1 MTETRAPALPLRRA
15 DVHEAQRRLAGRVVR
30 TPVVR
35 SDDLDHRAGARLW
48 LKAENLQRGGSF
60 KLRGALLAVGELVAA
75 GSRGVVAQSTG
86 NHAIAVALAARE
98 LRVPAVLVLPT
109 DAAPG
114 KVRRIR
120 EAGAEVVLAGTLLA
134 ERVAEVDRLRAG
146 RGLDV
151 VDPYQNREVVLGQGT
166 ATAELLDQV
175 AAAGGGLDAVVLPVG
190 GGSAVAGACLATA
203 GQDVAVFGAEPSA
216 VPALTEALRAAGPV
230 TVPAGRTIADGL
242 RPDRIGRLPYDLCHA
257 ALDAVEM
264 VDEPEIAEAL
274 CFALLEARLLVEP
287 AAATALAAALRLA
300 ALPRWRGRDIGVL
313 LSGGNV
319 DDTLVSVLLT
329 RHLEEISAAVV
340 SRSSESDRDD
350 S

>member
-1 MTETRAPALPLRRA
+1 MTETRAPAPPLRRA

-134 ERVAEVDRLRAG
+134 ERVVEVDRLRAG

-151 VDPYQNREVVLGQGT
+151 VDPYQNRAVVLGQGT

-242 RPDRIGRLPYDLCHA
+242 RPDRIGCLPYDLCHA

-329 RHLEEISAAVV
+329 RHLEDV
-340 SRSSESDRDD
+340 
-350 S
+350 